1 VRDEL
6 LDQGAQT
13 AEDTS
18 AVEKVRV
25 ALLERDEALRKA
37 REDLATVR
45 AVATEFETELASAR
59 AQLQQDRATLEGGG
73 PGRARPRRKPR
84 RLSS

>member
-6 LDQGAQT
+6 LDQGAQA

-37 REDLATVR
+37 REDLA
-45 AVATEFETELASAR
+45 AVWAVVTELASAR